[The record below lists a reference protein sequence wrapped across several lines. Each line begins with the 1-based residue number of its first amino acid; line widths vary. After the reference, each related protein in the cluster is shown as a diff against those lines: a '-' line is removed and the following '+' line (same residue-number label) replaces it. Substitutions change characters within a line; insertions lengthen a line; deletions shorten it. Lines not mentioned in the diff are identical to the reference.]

1 MHLSLDVLIPVST
14 KLLFSYIYS
23 AENIFNLNSHGF
35 QLHAHFFLQQLSLV
49 SWMTYSVVKDIV
61 DLLKHLSVSF
71 INLFPL

>member
-1 MHLSLDVLIPVST
+1 MV
-14 KLLFSYIYS
+14 
-23 AENIFNLNSHGF
+23 FNCMPI
-35 QLHAHFFLQQLSLV
+35 FFLQQLSLV